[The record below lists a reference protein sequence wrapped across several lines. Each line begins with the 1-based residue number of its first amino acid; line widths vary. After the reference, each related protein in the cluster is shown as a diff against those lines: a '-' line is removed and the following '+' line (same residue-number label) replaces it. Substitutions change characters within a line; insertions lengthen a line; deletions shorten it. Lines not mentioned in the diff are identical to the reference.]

1 MSLLSR
7 LMGINKRE
15 EGDSCAT
22 RSCYANYCNWKEMKV
37 TWFQFADYGKELRLG
52 VKPFRNG
59 CRGLCSN
66 SCAPEKRPR
75 SIGRCNPAPGIGY
88 SITRVHI
95 IPGSARD
102 GKPHSFLLCFML
114 FPDGGR
120 QNFEVV
126 RPPQLERSA
135 ALA

>member
-1 MSLLSR
+1 MRNSKLLCK
-7 LMGINKRE
+7 LLQL
-15 EGDSCAT
+15 
-22 RSCYANYCNWKEMKV
+22 KEMKV